1 MSGRCNGYPGILNAI
16 VAADQAHAGGA
27 QVLDVR
33 DEAMATR
40 TVTHDRDVV
49 VNDLLDQTAESRLVD
64 AR

>member
-1 MSGRCNGYPGILNAI
+1 
-16 VAADQAHAGGA
+16 
-27 QVLDVR
+27 
-33 DEAMATR
+33 MATR